1 MLLLSLIRLYP
12 SPMEPNFINKEIKGM
27 DKWVAYVVH
36 HTWIK
41 TGIFI
46 VAFLEATISPLLPEI
61 VVAAVL
67 TYRKDLSWKLLSLI
81 SSLGSTLGMSFV
93 YLTGKYLYA
102 SHKAWFEHVLGGSL
116 ASYTESMFQYNTF
129 VSMFLAALTPLPD
142 RIFAFLAGVF
152 SLSFLVVFVAVFLG
166 RLVRVS
172 IVAYFSYHFGDE
184 ARVYILKHTKRAVII
199 VSALA
204 VLYILLK
211 VRGIL

>member
-1 MLLLSLIRLYP
+1 
-12 SPMEPNFINKEIKGM
+12 MEHNFINKEIKGM

-36 HTWIK
+36 HAWIK

-67 TYRKDLSWKLLSLI
+67 TYRKDLSWKLISLV
-81 SSLGSTLGMSFV
+81 SSLGSTTGMAFV
-93 YLTGKYLYA
+93 YLAGKYLYA
-102 SHKAWFEHVLGGSL
+102 SHKAWFESILGGSF
-116 ASYTESMFQYNTF
+116 ASYTENIFHYNAF
-129 VSMFLAALTPLPD
+129 VGMFLAALTPLPD
-142 RIFAFLAGVF
+142 RVFAFLAGVF
-152 SLSFLVVFVAVFLG
+152 SLPFLVILIAVFLG

-199 VSALA
+199 ISALV